1 MNDLAPAITVWAI
14 VGYELLKLIFAGV
27 EIVRMQALV
36 RATIFGFRLAPILLV
51 IYWAM
56 LFTGTHL
63 PGSSLRGVHFND
75 KLMHFGAFAGLAF
88 LLAWAL
94 PKSIG
99 RINSLVIAAIL
110 IMTYAV
116 LDEWTQGFVPNRS
129 PDIHD
134 FFADTLGML
143 AGFLAYFV
151 LRTILFGMLRQPSVN
166 KRGTKRATTAQR

>member
-1 MNDLAPAITVWAI
+1 MF
-14 VGYELLKLIFAGV
+14 FAGV

-63 PGSSLRGVHFND
+63 PGSSFRGFHFND
-75 KLMHFGAFAGLAF
+75 KVMHFGAFAGLAF

-94 PKSIG
+94 PKSIK
-99 RINSLVIAAIL
+99 RINGLVIAAIL
-110 IMTYAV
+110 ILAYAIF
-116 LDEWTQGFVPNRS
+116 DEWTQGFVPNRS

-143 AGFLAYFV
+143 TGFLAYLV
-151 LRTILFGMLRQPSVN
+151 LRTILFGMLKQPTVN
-166 KRGTKRATTAQR
+166 KRATKRATTAQR